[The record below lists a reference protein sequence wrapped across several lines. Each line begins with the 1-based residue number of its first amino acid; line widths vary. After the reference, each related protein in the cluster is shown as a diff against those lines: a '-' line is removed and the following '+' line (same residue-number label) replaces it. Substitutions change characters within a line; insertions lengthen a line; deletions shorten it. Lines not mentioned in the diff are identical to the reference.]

1 MSDLHS
7 SLFVKKHIMKPA
19 MGPAIKPSARLAA
32 RAEALAEANSS
43 ANSSVALSQELSQK
57 TNQQVGKNLNEKAA
71 EPCLVDR
78 LNPPSRSWSPG
89 KTVAAAAVVG
99 LAFATGSVFGASIG
113 QPAPAFTLTDTA
125 GKTVTLAEFKGK
137 HVVLEWVNPNCPFV
151 VKHYGSGN
159 MQATQSGAAREGV
172 VWLAINS
179 TSADHQDYK
188 APGALD
194 QWMKTQRAAANHT
207 LMDADGKAGKAYAA
221 RTTPHMYI
229 ISPAGTLV
237 YAGGIDNKP
246 TANPAD
252 IAGATNYVNVA
263 LQELLAGKPVSSP
276 NTRPYGCSVK
286 YSAG

>member
-7 SLFVKKHIMKPA
+7 SLYVKKHLKKAA
-19 MGPAIKPSARLAA
+19 MGPAIKPSAWLAA
-32 RAEALAEANSS
+32 RVGAPAEANSS
-43 ANSSVALSQELSQK
+43 ADESEKMGEMMSKESSR
-57 TNQQVGKNLNEKAA
+57 QVGRGLNKKTA
-71 EPCLVDR
+71 EPCLVDQ
-78 LNPPSRSWSPG
+78 LNPLSNSWSPG
-89 KTVAAAAVVG
+89 KTVAAAAVLG
-99 LAFATGSVFGASIG
+99 LAFATGSVFGASVG

-125 GKTVTLAEFKGK
+125 GKTVSLADFKGK
-137 HVVLEWVNPNCPFV
+137 HVVLEWVNPHCPFV
-151 VKHYGSGN
+151 VKHYGGGN
-159 MQATQSGAAREGV
+159 MQATQSGAASKGV

-188 APGALD
+188 APNALD
-194 QWMKTQRAAANHT
+194 QWMKTQKAAANHT
-207 LMDADGKAGKAYAA
+207 LMDAEGKAGKAYAA

-229 ISPAGTLV
+229 INPAGTLV